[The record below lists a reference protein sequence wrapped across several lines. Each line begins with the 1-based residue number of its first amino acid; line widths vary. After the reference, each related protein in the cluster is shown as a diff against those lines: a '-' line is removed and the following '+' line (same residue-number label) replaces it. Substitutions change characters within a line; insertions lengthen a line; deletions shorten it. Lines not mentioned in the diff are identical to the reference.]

1 MKKAD
6 KKLDFHVLAPH
17 YSNQT
22 NKYKENEYFT
32 EHRFCYFWPAKYQR
46 LAGRGIMP
54 ALENNKWLYLQIP
67 FLFVSEFLALLRLT
81 KHVKPDIIY
90 AHWFTPQGVV
100 AAIIASLTKRPWVLT
115 SHASDVL
122 VWNKVPMGGKIVRYF
137 LPKAQAITAV
147 SQQTLT
153 RMKAFFDENK
163 WEEVSPKVKVIPMG
177 VDTSKFSKPIKDKYA
192 LKKEYGLDEKTVILF
207 IGRLARI
214 KGVEYLLQAFD
225 KLAHKNNDLHLVIAG
240 DGWIKKELEEQVKN
254 FSLEEKVDF
263 TGYISGDLKQD
274 YFHLSDMVVVPS
286 ITNRDGDGEGLPVVI
301 MESLAAGKICI
312 ASDAS
317 NGGVV
322 IENKVNG
329 YIVPEK
335 DVDRLAH
342 SIDAASS
349 LKSGELKGL
358 QQAAMDSSVALDWN
372 AVAEQ
377 HIQHLLKNK
386 NQAL

>member
-32 EHRFCYFWPAKYQR
+32 EHRFRYFWPAKYQR

-81 KHVKPDIIY
+81 KRVKPDIIY

-122 VWNKVPMGGKIVRYF
+122 VWNKVPMGKKIVRYF

-177 VDTSKFSKPIKDKYA
+177 VDTSKFSKPRKDKYA

-225 KLAHKNNDLHLVIAG
+225 KLAHKNNNLHLIIAG
-240 DGWIKKELEEQVKN
+240 DGLIKKELEEQVKN

-263 TGYISGDLKQD
+263 TGYIRGDLKQD

-317 NGGVV
+317 NAGVV

-335 DVDRLAH
+335 DVDGLAH

-349 LKSGELKGL
+349 LKSGELKGF

-386 NQAL
+386 DQAL

>member
-1 MKKAD
+1 
-6 KKLDFHVLAPH
+6 
-17 YSNQT
+17 
-22 NKYKENEYFT
+22 
-32 EHRFCYFWPAKYQR
+32 
-46 LAGRGIMP
+46 
-54 ALENNKWLYLQIP
+54 
-67 FLFVSEFLALLRLT
+67 
-81 KHVKPDIIY
+81 
-90 AHWFTPQGVV
+90 
-100 AAIIASLTKRPWVLT
+100 
-115 SHASDVL
+115 
-122 VWNKVPMGGKIVRYF
+122 
-137 LPKAQAITAV
+137 
-147 SQQTLT
+147 
-153 RMKAFFDENK
+153 MKAFFDENK

-177 VDTSKFSKPIKDKYA
+177 VDISKFSKPRKDKYA

-225 KLAHKNNDLHLVIAG
+225 KLAHKNNNLHLIIAG
-240 DGWIKKELEEQVKN
+240 DGWIKKELEKQVKN
-254 FSLEEKVDF
+254 FSLKKKVDF

-317 NGGVV
+317 NAGVV

-335 DVDRLAH
+335 DVDGLAH